1 VRAYSARGVAS
12 EAASVVIAVSPAVTP
27 IVAATSARAAPTPA
41 PTSTFAARSA
51 ATSIPTLTRARS
63 LTIPAR
69 LQEDTPYEGK
79 QDYTCDT
86 NACWRSAGNLNSDRD
101 YFYPDL
107 NANNEEIRALL
118 NSIGL
123 PATQTMDDREKWLRV
138 QTVWV

>member
-1 VRAYSARGVAS
+1 
-12 EAASVVIAVSPAVTP
+12 
-27 IVAATSARAAPTPA
+27 
-41 PTSTFAARSA
+41 
-51 ATSIPTLTRARS
+51 

-86 NACWRSAGNLNSDRD
+86 NACWRSTGNLNSDRD